1 MLVPG
6 MGIRGTTPALDGFF
20 PVVRGRTAWLAAAV
34 FPLLVR
40 LCHHSLGDNPQCP
53 GMTQELLRD
62 PVSHGAVAA
71 WLLVLASQSPS

>member
-6 MGIRGTTPALDGFF
+6 MSIRGTTPILDLFF
-20 PVVRGRTAWLAAAV
+20 QVVRGCRAWLAAAV

-40 LCHHSLGDNPQCP
+40 PCHHSLGDNLQCP

-62 PVSHGAVAA
+62 PISHGAVAA